1 MKILIKVV
9 FYLEI
14 LFIRII
20 CQEKKNYMKFDIIK
34 IGKKIMMLSIKCNY
48 VFKSYFCN
56 CILYMLEKINDE
68 FMKKIV

>member
-34 IGKKIMMLSIKCNY
+34 IEKKKL
-48 VFKSYFCN
+48 
-56 CILYMLEKINDE
+56 
-68 FMKKIV
+68 

>member
-1 MKILIKVV
+1 
-9 FYLEI
+9 
-14 LFIRII
+14 
-20 CQEKKNYMKFDIIK
+20 MKFDIIK
-34 IGKKIMMLSIKCNY
+34 IEKKIMMLSIKCNY